1 MARRGE
7 MRNLHWFVYVT
18 VVSAARSSL
27 VAGLVGAVL
36 TGCAA
41 VPGGAGREAPAT
53 QLPLLP
59 PAAAVAVGADT
70 VAVLR
75 SGEPTFAEL
84 DRLLGAARHS
94 VDVEVYEFGRTDLA
108 AALVAARGRGVAA
121 TVIDDPSETATAST
135 ALTLRANTVDVIDY
149 PIRARMIDHVKLLIV
164 DGTVAVVGGINWG
177 AGSAANH
184 DFDVE
189 VRGPVV
195 ANLERVFAR
204 DLVSC
209 GRGGV
214 VPPPVSDPS
223 ILVAATLPGAEILPM
238 VLGAVGGARRTL
250 DVAMYT
256 LTDAAVVAAMESAQ
270 ARGVAVRVLL
280 DPSERPSDPSAA
292 SLRAHG
298 VAVRLYRSSGEK
310 LHAKATIA
318 DGTTVVLGSANWTV
332 SGFEHN
338 HELDVSIPG
347 DALVA
352 AAFEQQFVSDWTAS
366 A

>member
-1 MARRGE
+1 M
-7 MRNLHWFVYVT
+7 
-18 VVSAARSSL
+18 SPARSSL
-27 VAGLVGAVL
+27 LAGLVAAVL
-36 TGCAA
+36 GGCAA
-41 VPGGAGREAPAT
+41 VPGDPGGRTPAT
-53 QLPLLP
+53 QLPLLAP
-59 PAAAVAVGADT
+59 APAAAVGPDT
-70 VAVLR
+70 VVVLR

-84 DRLLGAARHS
+84 DRLVGKAHLG
-94 VDVEVYEFGRTDLA
+94 VEIEVYEFGRTDLA
-108 AALVAARGRGVAA
+108 GALVAARGRGVAT
-121 TVIDDPSETATAST
+121 TVIDDPSEAATAST
-135 ALTLRANTVDVIDY
+135 ALSLRANAVNVVDY

-164 DGTVAVVGGINWG
+164 DGQVAVVGGINWG

-189 VRGPVV
+189 VRGPAV
-195 ANLERVFAR
+195 ANLERVFMR

-209 GRGGV
+209 GRGEV
-214 VPPPVSDPS
+214 VPPPVPDPS

-238 VLGAVGGARRTL
+238 VLGVVGRAARTL

-256 LTDAAVVAAMESAQ
+256 LTDAAVVAAMEAAQ
-270 ARGVAVRVLL
+270 ARGVVVRVLL

-310 LHAKATIA
+310 LHAKAAIA
-318 DGTTVVLGSANWTV
+318 DDTTMVLGSANWTV

-347 DALVA
+347 DAVVA
-352 AAFEQQFVSDWTAS
+352 AAFEQQFVSDWFAS